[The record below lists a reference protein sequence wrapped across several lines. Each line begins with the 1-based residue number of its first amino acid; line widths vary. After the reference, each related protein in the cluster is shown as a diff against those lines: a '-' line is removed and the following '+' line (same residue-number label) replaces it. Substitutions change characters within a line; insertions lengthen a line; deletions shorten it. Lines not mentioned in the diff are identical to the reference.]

1 MQIRRDIEFPRPN
14 EPSESSFGV
23 SLPNIKARLYFN
35 GRKNDLAKATK
46 LIFDIPGGGFVAMSP
61 IHHDDYLSAW
71 SRNAGVPVLS
81 IDYGKAPEYPYP
93 YAIEECFDAY
103 RNIVET
109 NGACIGLEGWHTI
122 DSNGNKQKKDPI
134 KIVLVGDSA
143 YLIFNLV
150 VAI

>member
-1 MQIRRDIEFPRPN
+1 M
-14 EPSESSFGV
+14 
-23 SLPNIKARLYFN
+23 
-35 GRKNDLAKATK
+35 
-46 LIFDIPGGGFVAMSP
+46 
-61 IHHDDYLSAW
+61 
-71 SRNAGVPVLS
+71 LS